1 MILLIEVDV
10 GTGDGDK
17 VEVVGG
23 GLVGLG
29 WRVIVL
35 CLWWLQEVQELIV
48 VGVEALQR

>member
-23 GLVGLG
+23 GLVGFDDG
-29 WRVIVL
+29 DP
-35 CLWWLQEVQELIV
+35 
-48 VGVEALQR
+48 